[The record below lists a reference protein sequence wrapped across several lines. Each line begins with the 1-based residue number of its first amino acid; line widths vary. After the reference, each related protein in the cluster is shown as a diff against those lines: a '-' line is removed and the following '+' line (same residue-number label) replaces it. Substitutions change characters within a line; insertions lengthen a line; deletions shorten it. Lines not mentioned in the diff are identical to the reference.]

1 MCESVFVC
9 ECVCELCV
17 LVGISPTTAGHLQEF
32 LKLKK
37 SPTPK
42 DVMRI
47 NLSKAN
53 KNMLK

>member
-17 LVGISPTTAGHLQEF
+17 LVGISPTTAGHPQEF

-53 KNMLK
+53 NAK